1 MYESRTQKHL
11 PVAAFRSRLLVH
23 LGVALSLVAASLGIG
38 MVAWSLSPPPRCG
51 SLRCCTA

>member
-38 MVAWSLSPPPRCG
+38 MVAWSLSPPPRCC
-51 SLRCCTA
+51 SRRCCTA